1 MQGLWGDLLGPSCP
15 RNSHASCT
23 ALSLI
28 AFLCVNCCLCAAL
41 CGCVGETK
49 HHGVAAFVCSVAGA
63 QREGGTLQVVDGV
76 IAISW
81 QRVWIVS
88 MKAAVVAALVLS
100 SSCCATASCHSG
112 WGDRRCACTC
122 QSRTWGPCLFKHF
135 PVATGSWAGCRK
147 CLHALHVF
155 QAVNVSQA
163 VHLSECQ
170 CLMVV
175 CVCVVLP

>member
-1 MQGLWGDLLGPSCP
+1 MCDRRSAEKRARGKPFARLWGDLLGPSCP
-15 RNSHASCT
+15 KNSHASCT

-28 AFLCVNCCLCAAL
+28 AFLCVYCCLCAAL

-112 WGDRRCACTC
+112 WGDRRSALAHASPVPGGLACSSISLL
-122 QSRTWGPCLFKHF
+122 QQ
-135 PVATGSWAGCRK
+135 VAGQAAGS
-147 CLHALHVF
+147 
-155 QAVNVSQA
+155 
-163 VHLSECQ
+163 
-170 CLMVV
+170 V
-175 CVCVVLP
+175 CMHCMCSKQ